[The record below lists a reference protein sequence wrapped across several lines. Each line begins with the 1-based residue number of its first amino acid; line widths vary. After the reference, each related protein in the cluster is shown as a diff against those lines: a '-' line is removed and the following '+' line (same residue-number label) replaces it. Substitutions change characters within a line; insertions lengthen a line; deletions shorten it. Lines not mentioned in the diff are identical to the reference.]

1 MPELLQEWVTLQA
14 ERQSGVA
21 VVGNNER
28 LTYARLEER
37 SNQLARLL
45 KEAGCKT
52 GDRVCLLMPKSP
64 TAIVSLLGI
73 YKADCLYV
81 PLDPAGPAARL
92 AKIIASC
99 EAKWILAAGPVSG
112 IQPCAR
118 SATRL
123 G

>member
-1 MPELLQEWVTLQA
+1 MTLQA
-14 ERQSGVA
+14 ERQPGVA

-73 YKADCLYV
+73 YKAETM
-81 PLDPAGPAARL
+81 AA
-92 AKIIASC
+92 
-99 EAKWILAAGPVSG
+99 
-112 IQPCAR
+112 
-118 SATRL
+118 ATRRTSCSPRDRPAPPK

>member
-1 MPELLQEWVTLQA
+1 
-14 ERQSGVA
+14 VA

-45 KEAGCKT
+45 KEAGRKT

-81 PLDPAGPAARL
+81 PLDPTGPAARL
-92 AKIIASC
+92 AKIIESC
-99 EAKWILAAGPVSG
+99 GARWILEAGPVSG
-112 IQPCAR
+112 ILGALVNDERFRGSISGAR
-118 SATRL
+118 TR
-123 G
+123 GSGRGQ